1 VRVVARRVRL
11 ETRPFLGLGGQT
23 TTLTP
28 ALSRGER
35 EEEARPW
42 SSELVMVGQS
52 IDPRACKLQTAGD
65 ETVLYQIASR
75 VAGWRGYELRPNGG
89 ATAPRAPQE
98 PLDFTPDEIATL
110 QAVRPH
116 TMTSPERVISLIRA
130 VEHITRQAIPGDLV
144 ECGVW
149 RGGSMMAAAKTLL
162 RLGDVSRTLHL
173 FDTFEGM
180 PPPTDVDR
188 AAADGTLAADLLEA
202 EANDRETSVNWAVA
216 GLDLVRANVG
226 SVGYPADRVNYVV
239 GKVEDT
245 IPRAAPER
253 IALLRLDTDWYEST
267 RHELIHLY
275 PRLVPGGLL
284 IVDDYGHWGGARR
297 AVDEYLEEAK
307 IPLFLSRIDYT
318 GRIAVK
324 V

>member
-1 VRVVARRVRL
+1 V
-11 ETRPFLGLGGQT
+11 
-23 TTLTP
+23 
-28 ALSRGER
+28 S
-35 EEEARPW
+35 
-42 SSELVMVGQS
+42 
-52 IDPRACKLQTAGD
+52 KLWTIEDQ
-65 ETVLYQIASR
+65 TVLYQIASR
-75 VAGWRGYELRPNGG
+75 MAGWRGYELRPKAG
-89 ATAPRAPQE
+89 ATAPRAGVHEE
-98 PLDFTPDEIATL
+98 PLDFTAEEIATL
-110 QAVRPH
+110 QMVRPH

-130 VEHITRQAIPGDLV
+130 VEHITRQAIPGDIV

-149 RGGSMMAAAKTLL
+149 RGGSMMAAARTLL
-162 RLGDVSRTLHL
+162 RLGDASRTLHL

-180 PPPTDVDR
+180 PPPTEIDR
-188 AAADGTLAADLLEA
+188 TNLDGIPAADLLARE
-202 EANDRETSVNWAVA
+202 DRETSVNWAVA

-226 SVGYPADRVNYVV
+226 SVGYPADRVKYVV
-239 GKVEDT
+239 GKVEET
-245 IPRAAPER
+245 IPEHAPER
-253 IALLRLDTDWYEST
+253 IALLRLDTDRYEST

>member
-1 VRVVARRVRL
+1 
-11 ETRPFLGLGGQT
+11 
-23 TTLTP
+23 
-28 ALSRGER
+28 
-35 EEEARPW
+35 
-42 SSELVMVGQS
+42 M
-52 IDPRACKLQTAGD
+52 
-65 ETVLYQIASR
+65 LYQIASR
-75 VAGWRGYELRPNGG
+75 VAGWRGYELHPKGG
-89 ATAPRAPQE
+89 ATTPRGRVRE
-98 PLDFTPDEIATL
+98 DPLDFTAEEIATL

-116 TMTSPERVISLIRA
+116 TMTSPERVVSLIRA
-130 VEHITRQAIPGDLV
+130 VEHVTRQSIPGDVV

-149 RGGSMMAAAKTLL
+149 RGGSMMAAARTLL

-180 PPPTDVDR
+180 PPPTELDR
-188 AAADGTLAADLLEA
+188 AAADGTPAADLLATE
-202 EANDRETSVNWAVA
+202 DRATSVNWAVA
-216 GLDLVRANVG
+216 GLDLVRANVE
-226 SVGYPADRVNYVV
+226 SVGYPADRVKYVV
-239 GKVEDT
+239 GKVEET
-245 IPRAAPER
+245 IPRQVPER

>member
-1 VRVVARRVRL
+1 L
-11 ETRPFLGLGGQT
+11 
-23 TTLTP
+23 
-28 ALSRGER
+28 
-35 EEEARPW
+35 
-42 SSELVMVGQS
+42 
-52 IDPRACKLQTAGD
+52 
-65 ETVLYQIASR
+65 LYQIASR
-75 VAGWRGYELRPNGG
+75 VAGWRGYELRPKGG
-89 ATAPRAPQE
+89 ATTSPQAQAPQE
-98 PLDFTPDEIATL
+98 PLDFTPEEIATL

-130 VEHITRQAIPGDLV
+130 VEHITRQAIPGDIV

-149 RGGSMMAAAKTLL
+149 RGGSMMAAARTLL
-162 RLGDVSRTLHL
+162 RLGDTARTLHL

-180 PPPTDVDR
+180 PPPTDIDR
-188 AAADGTLAADLLEA
+188 TTADGALAADLLAA
-202 EANDRETSVNWAVA
+202 EAQDRETSVNWAVA
-216 GLDLVRANVG
+216 GLDLVRANLG
-226 SVGYPADRVNYVV
+226 SVGYPADQIRYVV

-245 IPRAAPER
+245 IPQAAPER

-297 AVDEYLEEAK
+297 AVDEYLDEAK